1 MPKVSDEHMEGRR
14 RQIIDAAI
22 ACFARDGFHRA
33 TMQDICAEA
42 GLSPGAIYRHFPGKD
57 AIIEAIADE
66 RHAREAE
73 FMRAALEVGGV
84 DGLRVFG
91 RASFRSLAAP
101 AEKRRRRLGVQVW
114 AEAVLNPDIRK
125 LVMRGTKPPRDV
137 VARLV
142 REAQESGELADD
154 LDPDA
159 VGRVMLALFQGF
171 ILQQAW
177 EPGADVTAFLETAE
191 LMVDALARERV
202 AE

>member
-57 AIIEAIADE
+57 AIVEAIADE

-73 FMRAALEVGGV
+73 FMRTALEVGGV

-114 AEAVLNPDIRK
+114 AEAVLNPEIRK

-142 REAQESGELADD
+142 GEGRGRGGAAGDFDSGAG
-154 LDPDA
+154 
-159 VGRVMLALFQGF
+159 GRAGVAPFQ
-171 ILQQAW
+171 
-177 EPGADVTAFLETAE
+177 
-191 LMVDALARERV
+191 
-202 AE
+202 